1 MFKLFYIT
9 TNDVNDKIEGPIENI
24 SAVTANCFQ
33 YSLQI
38 IKHVT
43 TVIYFVFA

>member
-9 TNDVNDKIEGPIENI
+9 TNDVKIEGPIENI